1 MSSMEKSVVAHISV
15 AGERF
20 EIYVDPNLALD
31 FKLGKKKDFSNVMV
45 VEEIFKDA
53 KKADHIS
60 GDKLKKAFGTE
71 DPIEI
76 GKKIVLNGEVPI
88 TTDQKRVMIQEKI
101 KKIITILARETIDP
115 RTNAPHP
122 PARIEK
128 ALEEVKLHVDPF
140 KPAEQQIQEAI
151 TALRPILP
159 MKIETARL
167 AVKIPADVAQK
178 LYGSFKEYNVQQEEW
193 LGDGS
198 LIVVVEI
205 PAGLQTEF
213 FDKVNRLTAGKAQ
226 IKDLKKDVKK

>member
-88 TTDQKRVMIQEKI
+88 TTDQKRVMIQEKT
-101 KKIITILARETIDP
+101 KKIIAILARETIDP

-198 LIVVVEI
+198 LIIVVEI

-213 FDKVNRLTAGKAQ
+213 FDKANRLTAGKAQ

>member
-1 MSSMEKSVVAHISV
+1 MTSMEKSVVAHISV
-15 AGERF
+15 AGEKF

-45 VEEIFKDA
+45 VEEVFKDA

-122 PARIEK
+122 PQRIEK

-159 MKIETARL
+159 MRIDTARL

-213 FDKVNRLTAGKAQ
+213 FDKVNRLTAGQAQ

>member
-1 MSSMEKSVVAHISV
+1 MSSMEKAVVAHMSV
-15 AGERF
+15 AGEKF

-45 VEEIFKDA
+45 VEEVFKDA
-53 KKADHIS
+53 KKADHVS

-76 GKKIVLNGEVPI
+76 GKKIVMNGEVPI
-88 TTDQKRVMIQEKI
+88 TTDQKRAMIQEKI
-101 KKIITILARETIDP
+101 KKIITILSRETIDP

-122 PARIEK
+122 PQRIEK
-128 ALEEVKLHVDPF
+128 ALEEVKLHIDPF
-140 KPAEQQIQEAI
+140 KPAEQQIQDAI

-198 LIVVVEI
+198 LIIVVEI
-205 PAGLQTEF
+205 PAGLQPEF
-213 FDKVNRLTAGKAQ
+213 FDKANRLTAGKAQ
-226 IKDLKKDVKK
+226 IKDLKKDIKK

>member
-1 MSSMEKSVVAHISV
+1 MSSMEKAVVAHMSV
-15 AGERF
+15 AGEKF

-45 VEEIFKDA
+45 VEEVFKDA
-53 KKADHIS
+53 KKADHVS

-101 KKIITILARETIDP
+101 KKIIAILARETIDP

-140 KPAEQQIQEAI
+140 KPAEQQIQDAI

-198 LIVVVEI
+198 LIIVVEI

-213 FDKVNRLTAGKAQ
+213 FDKANRLTAGKAQ